1 MTAADTSIQAYR
13 DLIDTGRLGPQKTKV
28 LKAVYASGGATIN
41 ELAHGP
47 LAGTRNSTISGRL
60 NGLKDDGLVF
70 KSYKRADNHTDIE
83 SWVWEPVIK

>member
-1 MTAADTSIQAYR
+1 VTAADTSIQAYKE
-13 DLIDTGRLGPQKTKV
+13 LIDTGRLGPQKTRV
-28 LKAVYASGGATIN
+28 LHALCACDGATIN

-47 LAGTRNSTISGRL
+47 LAGTRNGTISGRL

-70 KSYKRADNHTDIE
+70 KSYKRADKYTGIE